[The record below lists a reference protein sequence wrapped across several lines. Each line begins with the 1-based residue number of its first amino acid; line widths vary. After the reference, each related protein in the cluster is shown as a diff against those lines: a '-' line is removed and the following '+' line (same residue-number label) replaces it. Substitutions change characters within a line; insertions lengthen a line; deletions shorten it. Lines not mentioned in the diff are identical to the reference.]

1 MMIFLFEAT
10 MQPEFHGENKGG
22 RFLLNSPKVFDA
34 YCAGQPDGR
43 YYINMHKV
51 KAMKTNEQLGYFHAV
66 VAPTVFKQMVDD
78 GNDTIIVIINGK
90 KKELPLTEEIVVDI
104 LKGVWAKKKGV
115 KIKSKSRMTKEEAS
129 ELITDSI
136 EWAAYWLHCSIPEPS
151 KL

>member
-1 MMIFLFEAT
+1 
-10 MQPEFHGENKGG
+10 MQPEFHGENKNG

-34 YCAGQPDGR
+34 YCAGQPDGK

-66 VAPTVFKQMVDD
+66 VAPTVFRQMVDD

-104 LKGVWAKKKGV
+104 LKGVWAKSKSV
-115 KIKSKSRMTKEEAS
+115 KVKSKSRMTKEEAS
-129 ELITDSI
+129 ELITISI
-136 EWAAYWLHCSIPEPS
+136 EWAARYLGCSIPEPS